1 MSENTN
7 IEDPSREKVREE
19 TIAWLE
25 SLRAD
30 IENGVSQLWDAID
43 SVSASFKQLKAK
55 QPYHINVIDELHANE
70 NANSRILAKLFQFQN
85 EAGQYEI
92 LQSFLCYLQNHSRS
106 VEFSRISIDNPTIT
120 QEEERIDIWIR
131 DTRYAII
138 LENKI
143 YDANDQ
149 EAQLAR
155 YITKTLKK
163 GYPLENIFVIY
174 MPSSTYEPSEQTWI
188 LTDDKGNE
196 HNYAPE
202 FENRYLNLSFRE
214 HIYPWLKYDIVP
226 NVRQKDFYLLNALN
240 QYVDYLEGMFYLR
253 EIDKKLNMAM
263 QELLSKKLELD
274 KKTTLKEKYDA
285 VNQKI
290 SDINDIIKQLEL
302 LRNSFSR
309 QKLDEI
315 IARYDFAQIRDGW
328 YPYWLMTIEDV
339 KYYLWSGKDGT
350 GYYCQFERQ
359 DGNNFQG
366 SELQKSLNAI
376 LPQTSKNSQ
385 HAIWK
390 YEVDYYDVLVV
401 LENVLKIVY
410 PLIDNIHQSA

>member
-1 MSENTN
+1 MSEYTN
-7 IEDPSREKVREE
+7 IEDSSRDKVREE

-43 SVSASFKQLKAK
+43 SVSATFKQLKAQ

-92 LQSFLCYLQNHSRS
+92 LQSFLNYLQNHSRS
-106 VEFSRISIDNPTIT
+106 VEFSRISINNPTIT

-131 DTRYAII
+131 DTGYAII

-155 YITKTLKK
+155 YITKTLNK

-188 LTDDKGNE
+188 LTDDDGNE

-214 HIYPWLKYDIVP
+214 HIYPWLKHDIVP

-253 EIDKKLNMAM
+253 EIDKKLNMQM

-290 SDINDIIKQLEL
+290 SDINNVIAQLES
-302 LRNSFSR
+302 LRNSILR

-315 IARYDFAQIRDGW
+315 IARYDFAQKTDGW
-328 YPYWLMTIEDV
+328 CPFWLMTIEGIEY
-339 KYYLWSGKDGT
+339 KLCLGKEGSH
-350 GYYCQFERQ
+350 YCQFERQ
-359 DGNNFQG
+359 DKIDFQG
-366 SELQKSLNAI
+366 SELQIKLQHI
-376 LPQTSKNSQ
+376 LPQTSSSQ
-385 HAIWK
+385 KYAIWK
-390 YEVDYYDVLVV
+390 FETDYFAVLDI
-401 LENVLKIVY
+401 LEDVLKIVH
-410 PLIDNIHQSA
+410 PLMDKGK

>member
-1 MSENTN
+1 MSEYTN
-7 IEDPSREKVREE
+7 VKHPSREKVREE

-43 SVSASFKQLKAK
+43 SVSATFKQLKAQ

-92 LQSFLCYLQNHSRS
+92 LQSFLNYLQNHSRS

-131 DTRYAII
+131 DTEYAII
-138 LENKI
+138 MENKI

-155 YITKTLKK
+155 YITKTLNK
-163 GYPLENIFVIY
+163 GYPLENIFIIY

-188 LTDDKGNE
+188 LTDDDGNE
-196 HNYAPE
+196 HTYAPE

-214 HIYPWLKYDIVP
+214 HIYPWLKHDIVP
-226 NVRQKDFYLLNALN
+226 NVRQEDFYLLNALN

-253 EIDKKLNMAM
+253 ENNKKLNMEI
-263 QELLSKKLELD
+263 QELLSQKLELN
-274 KKTTLKEKYDA
+274 KKPSLEEKYKV

-290 SDINDIIKQLEL
+290 SDINNVIAQLES
-302 LRNSFSR
+302 LRNSILR

-315 IARYDFAQIRDGW
+315 IARYDFAQKTDGW
-328 YPYWLMTIEDV
+328 YPFWLMTIEGIEY
-339 KYYLWSGKDGT
+339 KLCLGKEGSH
-350 GYYCQFERQ
+350 YCQFERQ
-359 DGNNFQG
+359 DKIDFQG
-366 SELQKSLNAI
+366 SELQIKLQHI
-376 LPQTSKNSQ
+376 LPQTSSSQ
-385 HAIWK
+385 KYAIWK
-390 YEVDYYDVLVV
+390 FETDYFAVLDVL
-401 LENVLKIVY
+401 EDVLKIVH
-410 PLIDNIHQSA
+410 PLMDKGK